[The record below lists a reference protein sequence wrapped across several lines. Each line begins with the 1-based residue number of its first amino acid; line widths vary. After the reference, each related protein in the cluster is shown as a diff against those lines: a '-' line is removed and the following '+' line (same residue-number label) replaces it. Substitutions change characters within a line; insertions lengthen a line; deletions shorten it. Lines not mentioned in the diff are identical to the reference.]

1 MTHRLYY
8 TDARCRTFTARVI
21 AQQQMNGEDGVSRP
35 AACLDQT
42 AFYPTSGGQPHDTG
56 TLDSIPVVDVQEAED
71 GTIWH
76 FLERPLPADVPE
88 VFGEIDWD
96 RRFDHMQQHSGQH
109 LLSAAFEDFLGGHT
123 IGFHLGRESSTID
136 LDLETL
142 AWGAVFR
149 VVQRVNEVIWQNRS
163 FTMEIVAPEDVADLS
178 LRKPPAVTGDVR
190 VIWVESFDAC
200 ACGGTHVSAAGE
212 IGLVKVTGVE
222 TYKGGVRVRFLCG
235 QRALTDYQQTLRI
248 LQSASRALSV
258 GPAELVE
265 AIERLGEEAK
275 ESRRELRKAQG
286 ELTRY
291 EAERLWRES
300 VEMDGKHVVVR
311 YWVDRSFAEARA
323 LAAQLRDHP
332 ATVVLLAV
340 TEPKG
345 IRLVCSRSDDL
356 SGVDANRVLREVVGA
371 LGGRGGG
378 QPTLAQGGTPLHSP
392 DVVVAALAQARA
404 ALGCGDPQCT
414 ADIRG

>member
-8 TDARCRTFTARVI
+8 TDATCRTFTARVI
-21 AQQQMNGEDGVSRP
+21 AQQQMNGGDGASRP

-42 AFYPTSGGQPHDTG
+42 AFYPASGGQPHDTG
-56 TLDSIPVVDVQEAED
+56 TLGTIPVVDVQEAED

-76 FLERPLPADVPE
+76 YLERPLPADVPE

-109 LLSAAFEDFLGGHT
+109 LLSAAFEDLLGGHT

-142 AWGAVFR
+142 AWEAAFC

-190 VIWVESFDAC
+190 VIRVDSFDAC

-222 TYKGGVRVRFLCG
+222 GYKGGVRVHFLCG

-248 LQSASRALSV
+248 LQTASLALSV

-275 ESRRELRKAQG
+275 ASRRELRKAQG
-286 ELTRY
+286 ELARY

-300 VEMDGKHVVVR
+300 AEMDGKHVVVR
-311 YWVDRSFAEARA
+311 HWIDRSFPEARA

-332 ATVVLLAV
+332 NTLVLLAV
-340 TEPKG
+340 TEPEG
-345 IRLVCSRSDDL
+345 VRLVCSRSDDL
-356 SGVDANRVLREVVGA
+356 SGVDASRVLREVAGA

-378 QPTLAQGGTPLHSP
+378 RPTLAQGGTPLHP
-392 DVVVAALAQARA
+392 PEVVAAALAHAIELLR
-404 ALGCGDPQCT
+404 
-414 ADIRG
+414 

>member
-8 TDARCRTFTARVI
+8 YDATCRTFTARVI
-21 AQQQMNGEDGVSRP
+21 AQQQMDGGDGVLRP
-35 AACLDQT
+35 AVCLDQT

-56 TLDSIPVVDVQEAED
+56 ALGGISVIDVQETED
-71 GTIWH
+71 GKIWH
-76 FLERPLPADVPE
+76 FLDYPLPADVQE
-88 VFGEIDWD
+88 VSGEIDWN

-109 LLSAAFEDFLGGHT
+109 LLSAAFEDLMGGHT

-136 LDLETL
+136 LDLGSL
-142 AWGAVFR
+142 AWEAAFR
-149 VVQRVNEVIWQNRS
+149 VEQQVNEVIWQNRS
-163 FTMEIVAPEDVADLS
+163 FTMEIMISDDAADLL

-190 VIWVESFDAC
+190 VIRVESFDAC

-222 TYKGGVRVRFLCG
+222 NYKGGVRVHFLCG
-235 QRALTDYQQTLRI
+235 RRALTDYQQTLRM
-248 LQSASRALSV
+248 LQTASLALSV

-265 AIERLGEEAK
+265 AIERLGDEAK

-286 ELTRY
+286 ELTGY

-300 VEMDGKHVVVR
+300 AEIDGKHVVVR
-311 YWVDRSFAEARA
+311 HWIDRSFAEARA
-323 LAAQLRDHP
+323 LAAQLRVQP
-332 ATVVLLAV
+332 NTLVLLAV

-345 IRLVCSRSDDL
+345 VRLVCSRSDDL
-356 SGVDANRVLREVVGA
+356 PGVDASRVLREVAGA

-378 QPTLAQGGTPLHSP
+378 QPTLAQGGTPLHP
-392 DVVVAALAQARA
+392 REVVVAALAQARA
-404 ALGCGDPQCT
+404 ALGCGDPQHT